1 MSLQP
6 SQLLKLNIELHD
18 GEDTTIRTISTKAG
32 KNLSELLADIMGEG
46 LYGDRL
52 TEEADPRLHLAST
65 IHLLT
70 LLLSQNQPAQGL
82 RTLIGKSKSQ
92 EREPP
97 EEDEEEEET
106 GARRLRSHG
115 KSDKKQAKVGK
126 PAAPKR
132 KRSRAKSGK
141 KSAKKSKG
149 GSGSESGSES
159 EPEDQPPKKVVKLA
173 SNTNVRPKK
182 GRVPQLTETTRLT
195 TLFSSPP
202 RTDEVHLIVSTKEA
216 RKASSEMLTEAQ
228 MPVRLTDVLI
238 VRHELASNLYNAAL
252 QHSSFLVQGPPGSG
266 KSLLA
271 YQLKAYIQEQ
281 EPDARVTIT
290 TTWRTQPEERAS
302 PNSIIC
308 SAVDTLQN
316 NLNRSKEAG
325 DTVDLSFQGPGKHW
339 VLLDEA
345 QSTYAD
351 QDVHNTML
359 KTYQRHFV
367 FVFFASHGSVQNV
380 QLSTNPADVVA
391 NTPIVFD
398 PTRRMGLRPTM
409 NGVGGRPILGLYF
422 TRDEYATL
430 LKHQADLTPKL
441 APDLQDYIFELSG
454 GHVGVIKSLMGVV
467 TSQSKANGHQGMS
480 LPTFLATF
488 DNPADA
494 LRYSCSGDAV
504 LRGLPSKP
512 TIQHAA
518 NGAIV
523 KYCKK
528 LLIQNGPFIYPVG
541 EVPEVAH
548 QAHKLGW
555 LITEAEDPEE
565 NRVRVD
571 FPSPLHRARLGYL
584 LMGEEVPP
592 LDVLKLTLRE
602 FLLQVIPCFS
612 GNALLRANP
621 GELSVP
627 EAQYHNEFYRACS
640 ERTGGRGMWLLPEF
654 GNSEGKRG
662 RIDFFMGSVGW
673 GIEFLREGDR
683 MDHLARFGQDGV
695 YHVWTKNHAIK
706 EWVVL
711 DCRMQSTPTEP
722 SPDEPNLLHVLFEQS
737 DTGLRYRILDNE
749 LKPVGPPEGGPLVGD
764 VH

>member
-1 MSLQP
+1 
-6 SQLLKLNIELHD
+6 
-18 GEDTTIRTISTKAG
+18 
-32 KNLSELLADIMGEG
+32 
-46 LYGDRL
+46 
-52 TEEADPRLHLAST
+52 
-65 IHLLT
+65 
-70 LLLSQNQPAQGL
+70 
-82 RTLIGKSKSQ
+82 
-92 EREPP
+92 
-97 EEDEEEEET
+97 
-106 GARRLRSHG
+106 
-115 KSDKKQAKVGK
+115 
-126 PAAPKR
+126 
-132 KRSRAKSGK
+132 
-141 KSAKKSKG
+141 
-149 GSGSESGSES
+149 
-159 EPEDQPPKKVVKLA
+159 
-173 SNTNVRPKK
+173 VR
-182 GRVPQLTETTRLT
+182 GT
-195 TLFSSPP
+195 
-202 RTDEVHLIVSTKEA
+202 
-216 RKASSEMLTEAQ
+216 
-228 MPVRLTDVLI
+228 
-238 VRHELASNLYNAAL
+238 
-252 QHSSFLVQGPPGSG
+252 PGSG

-380 QLSTNPADVVA
+380 QLSTNPADVIA

-467 TSQSKANGHQGMS
+467 TPSH
-480 LPTFLATF
+480 
-488 DNPADA
+488 A
-494 LRYSCSGDAV
+494 LLYSCSGDAV
-504 LRGLPSKP
+504 TRGLPSKP
-512 TIQHAA
+512 AIQHAA
-518 NGAIV
+518 NGNIV
-523 KYCKK
+523 EYCKL
-528 LLIQNGPFIYPVG
+528 LLIKKGPLVYPVG
-541 EVPEVAH
+541 EVPPVAH

-565 NRVRVD
+565 NKVRVD

-584 LMGEEVPP
+584 LLMGEEGPP
-592 LDVLKLTLRE
+592 SEVRKLTLRE
-602 FLLQVIPCFS
+602 FLLQVIPRFS
-612 GNALLRANP
+612 GNALLRASQ
-621 GELSVP
+621 LSVP

-640 ERTGGRGMWLLPEF
+640 DLTGGRGMWLSPEF
-654 GNSEGKRG
+654 GSTEGKRG

-683 MDHLARFGQDGV
+683 MGNHLARFGPNGA
-695 YHVWTKNHAIK
+695 YYAWTQNQAIK
-706 EWVVL
+706 DWVVL
-711 DCRMQSTPTEP
+711 DCRMQSNPTKHFP
-722 SPDEPNLLHVLFEQS
+722 GWSSWYSYGSHL
-737 DTGLRYRILDNE
+737 
-749 LKPVGPPEGGPLVGD
+749 
-764 VH
+764 

>member
-1 MSLQP
+1 
-6 SQLLKLNIELHD
+6 
-18 GEDTTIRTISTKAG
+18 
-32 KNLSELLADIMGEG
+32 
-46 LYGDRL
+46 
-52 TEEADPRLHLAST
+52 
-65 IHLLT
+65 
-70 LLLSQNQPAQGL
+70 
-82 RTLIGKSKSQ
+82 
-92 EREPP
+92 
-97 EEDEEEEET
+97 
-106 GARRLRSHG
+106 
-115 KSDKKQAKVGK
+115 
-126 PAAPKR
+126 
-132 KRSRAKSGK
+132 
-141 KSAKKSKG
+141 
-149 GSGSESGSES
+149 
-159 EPEDQPPKKVVKLA
+159 
-173 SNTNVRPKK
+173 
-182 GRVPQLTETTRLT
+182 
-195 TLFSSPP
+195 
-202 RTDEVHLIVSTKEA
+202 
-216 RKASSEMLTEAQ
+216 
-228 MPVRLTDVLI
+228 
-238 VRHELASNLYNAAL
+238 
-252 QHSSFLVQGPPGSG
+252 VQGPPGSG

-308 SAVDTLQN
+308 SA
-316 NLNRSKEAG
+316 
-325 DTVDLSFQGPGKHW
+325 HW

-380 QLSTNPADVVA
+380 QLSTNPADVIA

-467 TSQSKANGHQGMS
+467 TSQSVRFTVLFCTSAHSPQHLIEGQR
-480 LPTFLATF
+480 T
-488 DNPADA
+488 
-494 LRYSCSGDAV
+494 SG
-504 LRGLPSKP
+504 
-512 TIQHAA
+512 
-518 NGAIV
+518 N
-523 KYCKK
+523 

-571 FPSPLHRARLGYL
+571 FPSPLHRACLGYL

-683 MDHLARFGQDGV
+683 MDHLARFGQDGA

-722 SPDEPNLLHVLFEQS
+722 SP
-737 DTGLRYRILDNE
+737 
-749 LKPVGPPEGGPLVGD
+749 GPS
-764 VH
+764 